1 MVVLNAKTEEE
12 VELYNLANDLAE
24 ANNLMNEETAK
35 AKEMYDKLKSIRT
48 ESSIFPFYNN
58 N

>member
-24 ANNLMNEETAK
+24 TNNLIDEEPDK